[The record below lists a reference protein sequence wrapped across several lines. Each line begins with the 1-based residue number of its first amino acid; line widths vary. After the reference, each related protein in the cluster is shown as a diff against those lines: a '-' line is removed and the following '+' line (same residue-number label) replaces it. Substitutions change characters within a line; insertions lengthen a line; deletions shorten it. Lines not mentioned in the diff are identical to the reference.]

1 MAKLL
6 EYFIAQRIAQGA
18 KRSSGTSGDERAE
31 GGVMLRIATLAIAL
45 SVAVMLLSLAVIFGF
60 KSEVHTRL
68 TALSGDILVT
78 SPLSVK
84 SNTLEP
90 ITKSEELERVTTE
103 ATHFFG
109 SEIRHL
115 SPYATRTAIVRTAE
129 GIEGVVLKGITQNAQ
144 MESFV
149 RGLREGEIPTFGGVE
164 VNRNTIISNEL
175 ASELGLNI
183 GSRLEL
189 LISNDDG
196 SIRRDLYRVGAIYS
210 AGTGLAEKAFV
221 FTDIRNVQRINGW
234 ASDQISGY
242 EVSITNP
249 SAAAQINEQIN
260 LEVLFSDDKR
270 LDGVASFTTEQLYP
284 AIFDWLSALDIN
296 AIVVISIM
304 LIVAIFNIITAIL
317 ILVLERV
324 QMIGVLKALG
334 MNNGSVRKIFLFRAL
349 SITLR
354 GLVWGNGIGLTIALV
369 QRSFHIIKLDE
380 GGYILDSV
388 PISLGATWIIALN
401 VAVVVAILL

>member
-249 SAAAQINEQIN
+249 SAAAQINE
-260 LEVLFSDDKR
+260 
-270 LDGVASFTTEQLYP
+270 
-284 AIFDWLSALDIN
+284 
-296 AIVVISIM
+296 
-304 LIVAIFNIITAIL
+304 
-317 ILVLERV
+317 
-324 QMIGVLKALG
+324 IG
-334 MNNGSVRKIFLFRAL
+334 RAH
-349 SITLR
+349 
-354 GLVWGNGIGLTIALV
+354 V
-369 QRSFHIIKLDE
+369 
-380 GGYILDSV
+380 
-388 PISLGATWIIALN
+388 
-401 VAVVVAILL
+401 